1 MKKIF
6 IFIILFFVIN
16 SKFYNIQS
24 QSVRN
29 PEYAV
34 ILSIISLKKV
44 HYGENYFSGGKRIP
58 IYSLFGYETPI
69 FLDEKTTHT
78 SSYSKELGNLLEQCR
93 IKQIEVTNLIEDI
106 RNDIIRKDLL
116 NDLFSYYGYPEPK
129 FRIRVKE
136 KGKERKL
143 TKKYERVLY
152 KISNSDTFMP
162 YLSISSVLNKML
174 YPNVSDNSSIPYR
187 LEETSYTNINKNILL
202 PMFENEEVLDA
213 IVDKVVK
220 LASKGYDE
228 EYQHIKDEY
237 EKELILSDIKL
248 ITEEEIKEYMK
259 MMQSCVDRL
268 YNTKIKISKLL
279 LENIFYNYE
288 ASRFGDIKSYS
299 LFYLKKYWLPN
310 SNNYLYGSPVNA
322 EGSRIFPEY
331 KDFNDFYNYNK

>member
-1 MKKIF
+1 MKKIV
-6 IFIILFFVIN
+6 IFIILFSIVN
-16 SKFYNIQS
+16 SKFNNIQG
-24 QSVRN
+24 QSAKN

-34 ILSIISLKKV
+34 ILSITSWRSV
-44 HYGENYFSGGKRIP
+44 YYGENYFSGGKRIP

-78 SSYSKELGNLLEQCR
+78 SSYSKELGNLLELCR

-106 RNDIIRKDLL
+106 REEIISKDLF
-116 NDLFSYYGYPEPK
+116 NDLFSYYGHPEPK
-129 FRIRVKE
+129 FRIKVKE

-152 KISNSDTFMP
+152 RISNSDAFMP
-162 YLSISSVLNKML
+162 YLSISSVLNKAL
-174 YPNVSDNSSIPYR
+174 YPNVSDNSSIYR
-187 LEETSYTNINKNILL
+187 LEEILYTNLNKNILL

-213 IVDKVVK
+213 IVYEVVK

-228 EYQHIKDEY
+228 EYHYIKDEY

-248 ITEEEIKEYMK
+248 IAEEEVKEYMK
-259 MMQSCVDRL
+259 IMQSCVERL

-279 LENIFYNYE
+279 LENIFYNYY
-288 ASRFGDIKSYS
+288 SRFGDIKSYS
-299 LFYLKKYWLPN
+299 LFYLKKYWFPN
-310 SNNYLYGSPVNA
+310 NDNYLDGYDLPVNA

-331 KDFNDFYNYNK
+331 KDFNDFYNHNK